1 MGSVSGKE
9 MFFLCRGC
17 FWLDWSQHRV
27 AVGVPQGTLL
37 PVMLRSCVCKELKK
51 SSNKQGAKWEIP
63 SLPAALP
70 ALPKPGTAVCELGC
84 QGLSPA
90 CANGPQSTGDAVTP
104 HSPRAPLPPLTASE
118 ALSGHC
124 SPSAAQGT
132 GSHQEGWQV
141 CPGFQVSAGRVA
153 PGRVEGLVLPGEAG
167 LPPWLS
173 LRDTDCV
180 TSLL

>member
-1 MGSVSGKE
+1 MTSVSGKE

-51 SSNKQGAKWEIP
+51 GSNKQGAKWEIP

-70 ALPKPGTAVCELGC
+70 ALPKPGTAICELGC

-90 CANGPQSTGDAVTP
+90 CANRPQSTGDAVTP
-104 HSPRAPLPPLTASE
+104 HSPRAPCLPSQL
-118 ALSGHC
+118 LRLC
-124 SPSAAQGT
+124 QGT
-132 GSHQEGWQV
+132 AAPLLLRGQGHTRRAGRFALGFRCLQGGWLQAEWRDWCCQERLGCPHGSH
-141 CPGFQVSAGRVA
+141 
-153 PGRVEGLVLPGEAG
+153 
-167 LPPWLS
+167 
-173 LRDTDCV
+173 
-180 TSLL
+180 